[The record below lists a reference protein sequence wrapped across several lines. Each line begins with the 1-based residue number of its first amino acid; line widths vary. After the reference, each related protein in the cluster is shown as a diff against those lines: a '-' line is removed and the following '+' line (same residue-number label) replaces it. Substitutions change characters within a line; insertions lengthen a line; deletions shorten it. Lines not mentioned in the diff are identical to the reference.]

1 MRNTL
6 ESCWMIKKPPLI
18 QWGQSNLKYF
28 GQSFTLALALLCWRP
43 DNAVQSNH
51 CNFAK
56 YFFTS
61 IFYNQ
66 SWYLL
71 LSYLAYI
78 SIWLECKF
86 FALPALKSHPSFL
99 ITIHA
104 NLVVIRPT
112 LRDRRHQPGQPSS
125 NTKLHKV
132 FQISFYMTQFKSI
145 NASLNFLMKKR
156 RCFSDWWFKIIS
168 HCYKV
173 EQYIGILLWSHLKI
187 IRFQFIFPQI
197 CYSFVVGNNNS
208 VLLLASI
215 FPG

>member
-1 MRNTL
+1 MRITL
-6 ESCWMIKKPPLI
+6 ENCWMIKKPPLI

-28 GQSFTLALALLCWRP
+28 GQSFTLALLCWRP

-112 LRDRRHQPGQPSS
+112 LSRYKTSARVEDIIIYKPSQS
-125 NTKLHKV
+125 VPNMFDV
-132 FQISFYMTQFKSI
+132 SI
-145 NASLNFLMKKR
+145 WLNSSLLM
-156 RCFSDWWFKIIS
+156 
-168 HCYKV
+168 H
-173 EQYIGILLWSHLKI
+173 H
-187 IRFQFIFPQI
+187 
-197 CYSFVVGNNNS
+197 
-208 VLLLASI
+208 
-215 FPG
+215 